1 MWKVFSLKYES
12 LKIKKKTKNVLCG
25 AEWIYVTLFWVFVLW
40 VCAEMERYFI
50 SFDFISPTQ
59 IIDRIFSLS
68 VVFIFF
74 NFFSCPII
82 FCLFV
87 SYTLFLTLL
96 FCLFC
101 CSAGQFQRDHPAWPP
116 AGNWRHGANPGEM
129 WRYGARFIHFL
140 CGGYIQ
146 ISCSLCENL
155 ERKRISFPE
164 FETWVVRNT
173 SVFSFNR

>member
-12 LKIKKKTKNVLCG
+12 LKIKKNKKRPLWNRMDLCNS
-25 AEWIYVTLFWVFVLW
+25 V
-40 VCAEMERYFI
+40 
-50 SFDFISPTQ
+50 
-59 IIDRIFSLS
+59 LS
-68 VVFIFF
+68 VCVMSLCRNGEVFHKLWFYFTYTDYWSYLLSLCCFHFF
-74 NFFSCPII
+74 FFFSCPII

-129 WRYGARFIHFL
+129 WRYGACFIHFL

-146 ISCSLCENL
+146 ISCSLWENL